1 MTSPRLTISLQGPA
15 TESLGLLQIEQ
26 QEWSA
31 YVGVVTSGAMVRALR
46 TMLYGDEYQDKLDC
60 GLVNGHVVC
69 VIDVYP
75 RIQDLEYQFAASWG
89 ILSNRSEQE
98 VVETELVSFRL
109 SSTATPAHPA
119 FAILSAKWVDNLVY
133 DAAGNERKAPALII
147 DGNTIATA
155 DGSTIYGT
163 AEVRYRTERHSYIL
177 TIPRRDDAVDNFYS
191 AAVYGW
197 YKGGIEWL
205 IIKMPPGIE
214 TFEADPDAVCGH
226 SVTASVTDDEPDPYE
241 QPVTASRTSIVD
253 YCSQV
258 VVEDS
263 YV

>member
-1 MTSPRLTISLQGPA
+1 MSSPRLTISLNGPA

-26 QEWSA
+26 QPWAA
-31 YVGVVTSGAMVRALR
+31 YTSVVTTGAMVRALR
-46 TMLYGDEYQDKLDC
+46 TMLYGDEYQDTIDC
-60 GLVNGHVVC
+60 GLVGANVVC
-69 VIDVYP
+69 IIDVYP
-75 RIQDLEYQFAASWG
+75 RMRELEYQFSASWG
-89 ILSNRSEQE
+89 VLSDRSEQD
-98 VVETELVSFRL
+98 VIETELVSFRL
-109 SSTATPAHPA
+109 SATATPSHPA
-119 FAILSAKWVDNLVY
+119 FAILSADWVDNLVY
-133 DAAGNERKAPALII
+133 DTAGNERKAPGLII
-147 DGNTIATA
+147 DGDTIATA

-197 YKGGIEWL
+197 YQGGLEWL
-205 IIKMPPGIE
+205 IVEMPPGIA

-241 QPVTASRTSIVD
+241 QPVTASRISVVD